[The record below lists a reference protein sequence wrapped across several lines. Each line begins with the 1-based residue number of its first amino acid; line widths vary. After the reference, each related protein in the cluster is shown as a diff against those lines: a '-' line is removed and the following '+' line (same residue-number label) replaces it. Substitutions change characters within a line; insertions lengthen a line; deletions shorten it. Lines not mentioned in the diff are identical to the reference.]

1 MKKLLCRYLLMGVS
15 ISLVLLT
22 ACSKGNIF
30 SWTHSSGSGSNVQ
43 SLSSDAYTA
52 LRDKD
57 YGKAL
62 EYFSKILESD
72 PNNSEAIYGYSVA
85 QLAESGLDIS
95 TIVSNLVSSGGTPSS
110 AITGLATAISQV
122 SGSSSLSSTNILPGT
137 VLANLEKIKTAV
149 NKVLGDKYLLKIAR
163 GKADGKIAPDNPD
176 LNLNLAF
183 CFILRAAMNLNDKI
197 KFTSDYEVEV
207 ENTSDQIALNDA
219 AKDIVRAYHRLL
231 AVINKLNLSG
241 SNAIIT
247 RIRDDVNKLFINYKA
262 KLSVDADI
270 SVDYIMN

>member
-1 MKKLLCRYLLMGVS
+1 MGKFRRRCLTVIICLNS
-15 ISLVLLT
+15 VLLT

-43 SLSSDAYTA
+43 SLTSDAYTA

-72 PNNSEAIYGYSVA
+72 PNNAEAIYGYSVA

-95 TIVSNLVSSGGTPSS
+95 TIVSNLVSSGGNNSS
-110 AITGLATAISQV
+110 SISGLATAISRV
-122 SGSSSLSSTNILPGT
+122 SGSSGLSSTNILPGT
-137 VLANLEKIKTAV
+137 ILANLEKIKSAV
-149 NKVLGDKYLLKIAR
+149 NKVLEDKYLIKIAR

-183 CFILRAAMNLNDKI
+183 CFILRSAMNLNDKI

-207 ENTSDQIALNDA
+207 EDASDQIAINDA

-231 AVINKLNLSG
+231 AVISKLNLSG
-241 SNAIIT
+241 SDAIIT
-247 RIRDDVNKLFINYKA
+247 RIRDDVKKLFDDYKA
-262 KLSVDADI
+262 KLNIDADI
-270 SVDYIMN
+270 NADYL